1 MADDQLGTRK
11 DQLREPW
18 LWTKLFGTFKVA
30 LDPKKLLLAAAGIVV
45 MAAGWWFWSVV
56 FYETRPVPKESD
68 YAGRSEDYNE
78 AKRKYDL
85 LERTAG
91 RDGELRTWP
100 WFDDRGPNQFMIIER
115 AFSGQDLA
123 DAPKE
128 ATEVRWTKQIQV
140 LVEPLY
146 KFLAPVV
153 YLFHPDAG
161 FWNRVY
167 FFLIILWTLATW
179 ALFGAAITRIASV
192 QFARNEKIGM
202 TEAVRF
208 AWSRYVSFFSAPLFP
223 LILVAFLTLFLIIFG
238 FFQVVTVMFGDIL
251 IAGLLWPLV
260 ILFGLIM
267 AVVLVGLVGWP
278 LMYSTVAAEGSDS
291 FDALSRSYSYV
302 YQAPWQYL
310 WYGFLAIVYG
320 IVVVF
325 FVGFMGSLTVYLGKW
340 AVSQAP
346 LAKTMAREPDY
357 LFIWAPTSFHWRE
370 LLLKGGPAVYTKED
384 VRKAA
389 LKAYEDQQDKLLAAG
404 KISLAENRRR
414 KEDFAKKGPP
424 PNFKVTNIQPG
435 EVKPDYLESM
445 TVWNKIGAGM
455 VTFWLCLIFLLVVGF
470 AYSYFWSASSI
481 IYLLMRRKVDDTE
494 LDEVHLEDEDLE
506 EPYTPPAPAG
516 QVPATPGKPASPT
529 TLIPPESLTVRSTT
543 APPGAESGTPPLR
556 EGASEPPKPATGY
569 PFSAKEDVPEP
580 SRPAGEGLTPSPPA
594 GGTEGPK
601 TNSPTSP
608 EGGGE
613 PV

>member
-1 MADDQLGTRK
+1 MADDQMGTRK

-18 LWTKLFGTFKVA
+18 LWTKIFGTFKVA
-30 LDPKKLLLAAAGIVV
+30 LDPKKLLLAAAGILV

-56 FYETRPVPKESD
+56 FYETRPVPNQSD
-68 YAGRSEDYNE
+68 YAGRLEDYNE

-100 WFDDRGPNQFMIIER
+100 WFEDRGPNQFMIIEK
-115 AFSGQDLA
+115 AFSGQGLA
-123 DAPKE
+123 DAPRG
-128 ATEVRWTKQIQV
+128 ATEVRWTKQVQV

-167 FFLIILWTLATW
+167 FFLIILWTLGTW

-238 FFQVVTVMFGDIL
+238 FFQVVTVMFGDVL

-310 WYGFLAIVYG
+310 WYGFLAIIYG

-346 LAKTMAREPDY
+346 LAKTMDREPDY
-357 LFIWAPTSFHWRE
+357 LFVWAPRSFHWRD
-370 LLLKGGPAVYTKED
+370 LLLEGGPAVYTQQD
-384 VRKAA
+384 VRTAGSK
-389 LKAYEDQQDKLLAAG
+389 LLQREKELDKQLAAG
-404 KISLAENRRR
+404 KISLEANRKRKAEEK
-414 KEDFAKKGPP
+414 KELAA
-424 PNFKVTNIQPG
+424 IRPG

-455 VTFWLCLIFLLVVGF
+455 VTFWLYLIFLLVIGF
-470 AYSYFWSASSI
+470 AYSYFWSASAI

-516 QVPATPGKPASPT
+516 QAPVPPGKQASPT

-543 APPGAESGTPPLR
+543 APPAGETGSPPLR
-556 EGASEPPKPATGY
+556 EGASEPPKSATGY
-569 PFSAKEDVPEP
+569 PFSPKEDVPEP
-580 SRPAGEGLTPSPPA
+580 SRPAGEGLAQSPPA
-594 GGTEGPK
+594 GGTEPPK
-601 TNSPTSP
+601 TNNPTSP